1 MRINFLFRG
10 QIKILRKIFMHKPFV
25 GFYEVPQKIGPDRIN
40 SFDVHKL
47 QTNRQ
52 AKLMYTI

>member
-1 MRINFLFRG
+1 
-10 QIKILRKIFMHKPFV
+10 MHKPFV